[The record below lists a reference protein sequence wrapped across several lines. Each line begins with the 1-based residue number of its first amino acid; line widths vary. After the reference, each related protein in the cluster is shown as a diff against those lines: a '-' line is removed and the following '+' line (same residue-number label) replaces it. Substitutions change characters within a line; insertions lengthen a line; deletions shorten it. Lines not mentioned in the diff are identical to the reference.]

1 MSHSTQA
8 SSLSP
13 QSFSEGD
20 WVFIHPQ
27 KVFGKIIET
36 TSLWGNTSFRIW
48 LPSSDSVVRVDASA
62 LSPAQSSVLS
72 THHLTYLAAAAR
84 VADAL
89 TQDVLLAP
97 IESSVIPLP
106 HQIRALSRAISND
119 RVRYLLADEVGLGK
133 TIEAGLIMRELK
145 LRGLVRRT
153 LVIAPKGLVTQWLAE
168 MAVHFNERFH
178 PIMSEDYRSLKR
190 ISAIYRTEERGLR
203 TEFETTDSALRAAKS
218 NPFRAFDQIV
228 VSMDSVKPPSGTGGA
243 ARERFEDLISA
254 GWDLVIVDEAHRLGG
269 STDQV
274 ARYKLGQGLAEAA
287 PYLLLLSAT
296 PHQGK
301 TDAFHRLISV
311 VDAQAFPDVSSVTKE
326 RVQPYV
332 IRTEKRRAIDANGN
346 PLFKPRITELFPV
359 KWDCRLRNGETEI
372 RGNGDFAASPLHPVS
387 DSPYVGR
394 HAAQRILYE
403 AVTEYVR
410 EGYNQAMREKRSYIG
425 FLMILMQRLVVSST
439 RAIRTTLE
447 RRLEALEAPQE
458 QLTLFPMV
466 SEEDWADLDGQ
477 EQMDTLL
484 KTRLKALKNERAEVK
499 LLLEAARRCEA
510 QGPDA
515 KAEALLDWIYRLQ
528 AEEGDPDLK
537 VLVFTEFVPTQE
549 MLYEFLTE
557 RGFEVVCLNGSM
569 DMEERKRVQD
579 AFAKDAR
586 ILISTDA
593 GGEGLNLQFCH
604 VVINYDIPWN
614 PMRLEQRIGRVDRIG
629 QTHTVRAINFVFE
642 DSVEHRVREVLEE
655 KLAVIFEEF
664 GIDKTGDVLD
674 SAQAE
679 KIFTELFMEAILY
692 PDLPAPRPNTFYVY
706 AIQCGDGSLYIGQ
719 TNDIRDRWQRHQTG
733 QVSWTKSRLPLKLI
747 HYEECSSREEAV
759 EREKYLKTTNGRRE
773 LKKLIAEGRARQAGV
788 VETKVDEVLKSIQE
802 QARESRQSASVLGS
816 TEDLDPREA
825 QRLLAHP
832 LPHWVERMTVSY
844 LQAHGG
850 KAERKNGAWD
860 LTWPNGERLTNVVF
874 TSKEAEEK
882 PLSRHVTLED
892 PKVRG
897 LAMRLPPFAPGQPVP
912 VITLPGLAPEIM
924 GFWSLWRISISTA
937 DLPGRQTGWN
947 RRRIMPLFL
956 ADDGRVFAPTARH
969 IWDQLLTTP
978 PTILRHLDIETSHQA
993 FEQLREAAERQ
1004 GKTIYD
1010 ELVQAHRERLARER
1024 EKGEYAFAA
1033 RRRAIERIGLPQVRN
1048 HRLSL
1053 LEQEE
1058 ERFREQLERRAQ
1070 ILPEMAPL
1078 LLVRVEGRS
1087 AKR

>member
-1 MSHSTQA
+1 MT
-8 SSLSP
+8 LSVKNDNWYYSP
-13 QSFSEGD
+13 EHGELCR
-20 WVFIHPQ
+20 V
-27 KVFGKIIET
+27 IET
-36 TSLWGNTSFRIW
+36 QTLWGETVCRVW
-48 LPSSDSVVRVDASA
+48 LPGKDTVVRLPATRLRPVHEASVGTVDGIA
-62 LSPAQSSVLS
+62 
-72 THHLTYLAAAAR
+72 YLAAAAR

-153 LVIAPKGLVTQWLAE
+153 LVIAPKGLVTQWVAE
-168 MAVHFNERFH
+168 MRTHFGEEFRLLIPSDFSTYRRIAQEDNLWQSH
-178 PIMSEDYRSLKR
+178 P
-190 ISAIYRTEERGLR
+190 
-203 TEFETTDSALRAAKS
+203 
-218 NPFRAFDQIV
+218 QV
-228 VSMDSVKPPSGTGGA
+228 VCPMDSVKPMDGRRGWSREQVA
-243 ARERFEDLISA
+243 EYNRERFEDRISA

-301 TDAFHRLISV
+301 TDHYRRLMSLL
-311 VDAQAFPDVSSVTKE
+311 DAEAFPDEASITKD

-332 IRTEKRRAIDANGN
+332 IRTEKRRAIDAEGK
-346 PLFKPRITELFPV
+346 PLFKPRRTEL
-359 KWDCRLRNGETEI
+359 
-372 RGNGDFAASPLHPVS
+372 APVS
-387 DSPYVGR
+387 WKER
-394 HAAQRILYE
+394 HRDQRLLYE

-410 EGYNQAMREKRSYIG
+410 EGYNQAITEKRSYIG

-499 LLLEAARRCEA
+499 LLLEAAKRCES

-569 DMEERKRVQD
+569 DLEERKRVQD

-674 SAQAE
+674 SAQAGQ
-679 KIFTELFMEAILY
+679 IFDDLYVEAILN
-692 PDLPAPRPNTFYVY
+692 PD
-706 AIQCGDGSLYIGQ
+706 
-719 TNDIRDRWQRHQTG
+719 
-733 QVSWTKSRLPLKLI
+733 
-747 HYEECSSREEAV
+747 
-759 EREKYLKTTNGRRE
+759 
-773 LKKLIAEGRARQAGV
+773 V

-882 PLSRHVTLED
+882 PLSRHLTLED

-897 LAMRLPPFAPGQPVP
+897 LAMRLPPFTPGQPVP

-937 DLPGRQTGWN
+937 DWN

-956 ADDGRVFAPTARH
+956 ADDGRVFTPTARH

-978 PTILRHLDIETSHQA
+978 PTILWHLDIETSHQA

-1010 ELVQAHRERLARER
+1010 EQVAAHRERLARER

-1078 LLVRVEGRS
+1078 ALVRVEGGVHG
-1087 AKR
+1087 

>member
-1 MSHSTQA
+1 M
-8 SSLSP
+8 L
-13 QSFSEGD
+13 GR
-20 WVFIHPQ
+20 
-27 KVFGKIIET
+27 IIEK
-36 TSLWGNTSFRIW
+36 SALWGNTVFRVW
-48 LPSSDSVVRVDASA
+48 LPSSDSIVRVDGSA

-153 LVIAPKGLVTQWLAE
+153 LVIAPKGLVTQWIAE
-168 MAVHFNERFH
+168 MATHFNEQFH
-178 PIMSEDYRSLKR
+178 PIMSDDYRSLKR
-190 ISAIYRTEERGLR
+190 ISAIHGTEERGLR
-203 TEFETTDSALRAAKS
+203 TEFLENWALGPQSSSLRAANP
-218 NPFRAFDQIV
+218 NPFRAFDQVI
-228 VSMDSVKPPSGTGGA
+228 VSMDSVKPPSDGRGA
-243 ARERFEDLISA
+243 AWERFEDLISA

-287 PYLLLLSAT
+287 SYLLLLSAT

-301 TDAFHRLISV
+301 TDAFHRLISL

-332 IRTEKRRAIDANGN
+332 IRTEKRRAIDAEGK
-346 PLFKPRITELFPV
+346 PLFKPRRTEL
-359 KWDCRLRNGETEI
+359 
-372 RGNGDFAASPLHPVS
+372 APVS
-387 DSPYVGR
+387 WEDR
-394 HAAQRILYE
+394 HRDQRLLYE

-410 EGYNQAMREKRSYIG
+410 EGFNQAMREKRSYIG

-439 RAIRTTLE
+439 RAIRTALE

-458 QLTLFPMV
+458 QLTLFPQL

-477 EQMDTLL
+477 EQMDALL
-484 KTRLKALKNERAEVK
+484 GTRPALTNLQDSKFGRAEGTPEGCEPGMASINNERAEVK
-499 LLLEAARRCEA
+499 QLLEAARRCET

-674 SAQAE
+674 SAQAGQ
-679 KIFTELFMEAILY
+679 IFDDLYVEAILN
-692 PDLPAPRPNTFYVY
+692 PD
-706 AIQCGDGSLYIGQ
+706 
-719 TNDIRDRWQRHQTG
+719 
-733 QVSWTKSRLPLKLI
+733 
-747 HYEECSSREEAV
+747 
-759 EREKYLKTTNGRRE
+759 
-773 LKKLIAEGRARQAGV
+773 V
-788 VETKVDEVLKSIQE
+788 VETKVDEVLKNIQE

-882 PLSRHVTLED
+882 PLSRHLTLED

-937 DLPGRQTGWN
+937 DWN

-969 IWDQLLTTP
+969 IWDQLLVTK

-993 FEQLREAAERQ
+993 FERLREAAERQ

-1078 LLVRVEGRS
+1078 LLVRVEGG
-1087 AKR
+1087 AHG